1 MDQAPRF
8 TALTQSK
15 QNKLY
20 FIKWHG
26 ILLMA
31 KKKDGITELVR
42 TLAFLAPKVDRK
54 TYDKVVSLTFA
65 LLNGV
70 QFGYADLATGF
81 IKDANDI
88 YEVHCNDFKKKKNNI
103 LPFKII
109 KGGKD
114 DK

>member
-1 MDQAPRF
+1 
-8 TALTQSK
+8 
-15 QNKLY
+15 
-20 FIKWHG
+20 
-26 ILLMA
+26 MA

-70 QFGYADLATGF
+70 QFGYVDLAPGF
-81 IKDANDI
+81 IQDANDI
-88 YEVHCNDFKKKKNNI
+88 YDLHCKDFKKKKNNI
-103 LPFKII
+103 IPFKII